1 MPKIVRTAQSPSE
14 LRERNGGA
22 KSHGIVVALAGN
34 PNSGKTTVFNNL
46 TGGRQHVGNYPGV
59 TVERKEGVC
68 RHGEV
73 RMRVIDLPG
82 TYSLTAYSSEEV
94 VARDFIIDERPDV
107 VVDVIDSSNLERNLY
122 LAVQIMELGVPLVL
136 AFNMSDAARA
146 QGCVFDTE
154 KLSDLL
160 GPPIVQTVGHRN
172 LGMDELLDAVV
183 ATAQTGRTRRPGI
196 IDYGSEIEE
205 EVRRIQNLVT
215 RADLLEG
222 RYDSR
227 WLAMKVL
234 ENDTEMLG
242 RINSPAL
249 DEQLEKSI
257 SHLRGILGEHPE
269 TAMAGRRYGYISGAC
284 QEAMLSS
291 VEIRHTMSDRID
303 DVAINPVLGLPIFMG
318 LMYLVFHLTFTLGDS
333 PMGWIEAGFAWF
345 GGEVESWWPADS
357 DSALKSLLLEGVIGG
372 VGGVIVFLPNILLL
386 FMAIAVLE
394 DSGYM
399 ARAAF
404 IMDRVMHK
412 IGLHGKSFIPMLIGF
427 GCSVPAIMATRSL
440 ENRRDRLTTMLVVPL
455 MSCGARLPI
464 YALIGTALI
473 GAFAAKEVFVAQ
485 MGIVYAVG
493 EADEESP
500 ALRDQLKARYSPLV
514 AFCIMLF
521 CLISAPC
528 MATIAITK
536 RESNSWRWALFQL
549 VGLTAVACVLTI
561 AVYQIGS
568 VLGIGVT

>member
-1 MPKIVRTAQSPSE
+1 MPKIVRIAQSPSE
-14 LRERNGGA
+14 LRKRNGSG

-34 PNSGKTTVFNNL
+34 PNSGKTTVFSNL
-46 TGGRQHVGNYPGV
+46 TGGRQHVGNYAGV
-59 TVERKEGVC
+59 TVERKEGTC

-73 RMRVIDLPG
+73 RMRVVDLPG

-160 GPPIVQTVGHRN
+160 GPPIVQTVGHKN

-227 WLAMKVL
+227 WLATKVL

-257 SHLRGILGEHPE
+257 SHLHGILGEHARGGPSPL
-269 TAMAGRRYGYISGAC
+269 AFLWLGQQSLAGQSPPHRVGQLPHSYGLGHLAHKPILGVAGHHRIIGVPAGHDGARAGIDLD
-284 QEAMLSS
+284 QALERPLAAHPAGDGQ
-291 VEIRHTMSDRID
+291 VHDDDIEGRARHH
-303 DVAINPVLGLPIFMG
+303 GLP
-318 LMYLVFHLTFTLGDS
+318 V
-333 PMGWIEAGFAWF
+333 
-345 GGEVESWWPADS
+345 GGEG
-357 DSALKSLLLEGVIGG
+357 LL
-372 VGGVIVFLPNILLL
+372 
-386 FMAIAVLE
+386 AV
-394 DSGYM
+394 
-399 ARAAF
+399 A
-404 IMDRVMHK
+404 
-412 IGLHGKSFIPMLIGF
+412 
-427 GCSVPAIMATRSL
+427 
-440 ENRRDRLTTMLVVPL
+440 
-455 MSCGARLPI
+455 GA
-464 YALIGTALI
+464 G
-473 GAFAAKEVFVAQ
+473 
-485 MGIVYAVG
+485 
-493 EADEESP
+493 D
-500 ALRDQLKARYSPLV
+500 LV
-514 AFCIMLF
+514 AKQLQYLPHRLADG
-521 CLISAPC
+521 LIIVHQQDA
-528 MATIAITK
+528 A
-536 RESNSWRWALFQL
+536 R
-549 VGLTAVACVLTI
+549 TANH
-561 AVYQIGS
+561 
-568 VLGIGVT
+568 